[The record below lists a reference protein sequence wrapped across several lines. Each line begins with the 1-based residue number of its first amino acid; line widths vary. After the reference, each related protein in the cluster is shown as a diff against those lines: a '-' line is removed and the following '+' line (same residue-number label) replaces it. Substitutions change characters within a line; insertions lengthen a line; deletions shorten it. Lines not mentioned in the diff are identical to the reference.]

1 MLVSWPTDKI
11 LPTHIWV
18 STLVELSMSRGAT
31 IEQLLKG
38 TRIFV
43 QDLTQLNHYVSA
55 QQLHI
60 LINNCQKYTR
70 SHDLSFMLGRRLLSA
85 NDSEFSTLLFNC
97 RTLTGLFRIL
107 ILYQAKIFPLAF
119 IHVKRA
125 NNKHYILL
133 NTSYNDEHQQFIY
146 EVFCS
151 LIYHCCKTM
160 SAVQPV
166 VHFQFEHSRPRNI
179 YQYEENLGHRI
190 QFNAHHNAIVFQSA
204 ELNARNIQASKLARQ
219 RLLVICRQTQQCD
232 YNTGIKQFLHRAIN
246 RGDIVNF
253 EQAAKRLDLSPAT
266 LKRRLSTAKL
276 RFQHIHDN
284 VKKQQAVFELVIR
297 NKNNETV
304 AKHLNYSDVTNFR
317 RAFKRWTGYT
327 PKEIKT
333 T

>member
-1 MLVSWPTDKI
+1 MLVSWPTDKV
-11 LPTHIWV
+11 LHTHIWV

-38 TRIFV
+38 TGIFA
-43 QDLTQLNHYVSA
+43 QDLTQLNHNVSV
-55 QQLHI
+55 QQFHI

-70 SHDLSFMLGRRLLSA
+70 SQDLSFMLGRRLLSV
-85 NDSEFSTLLFNC
+85 NNSEFATLLLNC

-107 ILYQAKIFPLAF
+107 ILYQAMIFPLAF
-119 IHVKRA
+119 IHIRRA
-125 NNKHYILL
+125 DNKHYILL
-133 NTSYNDEHQQFIY
+133 NTSYNDENQQFIY

-160 SAVQPV
+160 SAAQPIVQ
-166 VHFQFEHSRPRNI
+166 FQFEHGRPRNI
-179 YQYEENLGHRI
+179 YQYEENLGHRL

-204 ELNARNIQASKLARQ
+204 ELNVLNKQASKLARQ
-219 RLLVICRQTQQCD
+219 RLMVICRQTQQCD
-232 YNTGIKQFLHRAIN
+232 SNTGIKQFLHMAIN
-246 RGDIVNF
+246 RGYIVNF
-253 EQAAKRLDLSPAT
+253 EQAAKRLDMSPAT

-284 VKKQQAVFELVIR
+284 VNKQQAVFELVIC
-297 NKNNETV
+297 NNNNETV

-327 PKEIKT
+327 PKEIKGT
-333 T
+333 